1 MSKLL
6 KRALKSSIFP
16 AILMIAA
23 KTLGIFIVSIKDGQ
37 TVEIGNDVGGVFSTQ
52 LYFDNPQTAYF
63 VNSISDL
70 IMLLAIALPTAY
82 QVIKVVLFQ
91 STFTNPRT
99 IVKIAQFNILK
110 WVTKDDTNFVQIF
123 VWCIF
128 LWLCSGVVIKNALQG
143 DTYTWI
149 AYLAGVFSLLCGLGI
164 LKAFEIEINRV
175 YHDSKKYY

>member
-23 KTLGIFIVSIKDGQ
+23 KTFGIFIISTKYGYK
-37 TVEIGNDVGGVFSTQ
+37 VEIGNDIGGIFSTQ
-52 LYFDNPQTAYF
+52 IYFDNPQNTYF
-63 VNSISDL
+63 ANSISDL
-70 IMLLAIALPTAY
+70 IMLLAIGLPTIY
-82 QVIKVVLFQ
+82 QVLKEFLFQ
-91 STFTNPRT
+91 TTFTNPRT
-99 IVKIAQFNILK
+99 IVKAAQFNILK
-110 WVTKDDTNFVQIF
+110 WITKDDTTFVQIL

-128 LWLCSGVVIKNALQG
+128 LWLCSGVIIKNAIQG

-149 AYLAGVFSLLCGLGI
+149 AYLSGVFSLSCGLGI

-175 YHDSKKYY
+175 YPNSRKYY